1 LTLIKRIRSRFFS
14 GIPRTHMM
22 SKKILL
28 SPPIFNGNEQ
38 SFIASAFSVPHIS
51 TYGDFLDRFE
61 FGLMD
66 FSNGCHVAVTN
77 SGTSALH
84 LAMRLIGIKS
94 GDEVICQSFT
104 FCASANP
111 ICYQGA
117 LPVFVDSESETWNMD
132 PVLLEE
138 AIIQRL
144 KKGKKPKAIVVV
156 DLYGMPA
163 KFDQILSLA
172 DKYQIPVIED
182 AAEALGSK
190 YKGKFCSSFGAFG
203 VFSFN
208 GNKIIT
214 TGSGGCL
221 VSSDS
226 EAIKKAKYLALQ
238 AKDNVHFYRH
248 QEIGYNYCMSNLSAA
263 VGLGQLEKLEEKVRS
278 RRKIFERYVQMF
290 SDFEGIDLL
299 AEPEGVRSNRWLST
313 ITIDKAVTG
322 FDHED
327 VRQALAA
334 QQIESRYL
342 WNPLHLQPIFKGYPY
357 FGGNVAESLFNR
369 GLCLP
374 SGEMLS
380 ELDQE
385 RIVGII
391 KSLRKV

>member
-1 LTLIKRIRSRFFS
+1 MTER
-14 GIPRTHMM
+14 
-22 SKKILL
+22 ILL
-28 SPPIFNGNEQ
+28 SPPVFDGNEHDFVQ
-38 SFIASAFSVPHIS
+38 DAFSVSNIS
-51 TYGDFLDRFE
+51 TYGNLLAQFE
-61 FGLMD
+61 AKLPAFTEGYQ
-66 FSNGCHVAVTN
+66 AIATN

-84 LAMRLIGIKS
+84 LAMKLIGVS
-94 GDEVICQSFT
+94 NGDEVICQSFT

-117 LPVFVDSESETWNMD
+117 LPVFVDSELDTWNMD

-138 AIIQRL
+138 AIDDRL
-144 KKGKKPKAIVVV
+144 KKGNKPKAIVVV

-163 KFDQILSLA
+163 KFDQILTVA

-226 EAIKKAKYLALQ
+226 EAIKRAKYLALQ

-263 VGLGQLEKLEEKVRS
+263 VGLGQLERLEEKVRS
-278 RRKIFERYVQMF
+278 RRRIFERYVQMF

-313 ITIDKAVTG
+313 ITIDRKVTG

-342 WNPLHLQPIFKGYPY
+342 WNPLHLQPVFKQNPY
-357 FGGNVAESLFNR
+357 YGGGVAEDLFQK

-374 SGEMLS
+374 SGEQLT

-391 KSLRKV
+391 KSLRK

>member
-1 LTLIKRIRSRFFS
+1 MTE
-14 GIPRTHMM
+14 
-22 SKKILL
+22 KILL
-28 SPPIFNGNEQ
+28 SPPMFGGREQ
-38 SFIASAFSVPHIS
+38 RYVQEAFSVPHVS
-51 TYGDFLDRFE
+51 TYGDFLGQFE
-61 FGLMD
+61 AKLASFAHG
-66 FSNGCHVAVTN
+66 FPVAATN

-84 LAMRLIGIKS
+84 LAMRLIGIKP

-111 ICYQGA
+111 ICYEGA
-117 LPVFVDSESETWNMD
+117 SPVFVDSEPDTWNMD
-132 PVLLEE
+132 PAFLEE
-138 AIIQRL
+138 AIVQRI
-144 KKGKKPKAIVVV
+144 KSGKKPKAIIAV

-163 KFDQILSLA
+163 KFDEILRIA
-172 DKYQIPVIED
+172 DHYQIPVIED
-182 AAEALGSK
+182 AAEALGSM
-190 YKGKFCSSFGAFG
+190 YKGRYCSSFGAYG

-221 VSSDS
+221 VSSNS
-226 EAIKKAKYLALQ
+226 EAIKKAKYLSLQ

-248 QEIGYNYCMSNLSAA
+248 QEVGYNYCMSNLSAA
-263 VGLGQLEKLEEKVRS
+263 IGLAQLEKLNDKVEK
-278 RRKIFERYVQMF
+278 RRRIFERYVQMF
-290 SDFEGIDLL
+290 SDFEGINFL

-313 ITIDKAVTG
+313 ITIDKQVTG

-342 WNPLHLQPIFKGYPY
+342 WNPLHLQPIFNGYPY
-357 FGGNVAESLFNR
+357 FGGNVAEGLFNR

-385 RIVGII
+385 RIVGIF
-391 KSLRKV
+391 KSLRKA

>member
-1 LTLIKRIRSRFFS
+1 MF
-14 GIPRTHMM
+14 
-22 SKKILL
+22 KKILL
-28 SPPIFNGNEQ
+28 SPPVFEGNEQ
-38 SFIASAFSVPHIS
+38 RYVASAFSFPHIS
-51 TYGDFLDRFE
+51 TYGEHLSRFE
-61 FGLMD
+61 ERLRD
-66 FSNGCHVAVTN
+66 FSGGLLVTATN
-77 SGTSALH
+77 SGTSAIH
-84 LAMRLIGIKS
+84 LAMRLVGIKP

-117 LPVFVDSESETWNMD
+117 MPVFVDSEPDTWNMH
-132 PVLLEE
+132 PAFLEE
-138 AIIQRL
+138 AIVQRI
-144 KKGKKPKAIVVV
+144 KNGKKPKAIIAV

-163 KFDQILSLA
+163 KFDEILRIA
-172 DKYQIPVIED
+172 DHYQIPVIED
-182 AAEALGSK
+182 AAEALGSM
-190 YKGKFCSSFGAFG
+190 YKGRYCSSFGAYG

-226 EAIKKAKYLALQ
+226 DAIKKAKYLSLQ

-248 QEIGYNYCMSNLSAA
+248 QEVGYNYCMSNLSAA
-263 VGLGQLEKLEEKVRS
+263 IGLAQLEKLNDKVEK
-278 RRKIFERYVQMF
+278 RRRIFERYVQMF
-290 SDFEGIDLL
+290 SDFEGISLL

-313 ITIDKAVTG
+313 IIIDKQVTG

-342 WNPLHLQPIFKGYPY
+342 WNPLHLQPIFNASPY
-357 FGGNVAESLFNR
+357 FGEKVAEGLFNR